1 MTASSPTTKGAAGVR
16 RGGPL
21 FGGRRRLRLAR
32 HRGTTTNV
40 CSLYPAVVQAPLPAV
55 GPMLGVDH
63 TAGGAPLC
71 WDPFEA
77 YAAKLVNNPNTW
89 VMGEPGFG
97 KSSLI
102 KCLLHGVAAV
112 YGADR
117 WAMIVDPKGEYL
129 PYANAAGLAVVRL
142 APGGSVRLNPLD
154 GGPLADAA
162 GGERRCAR
170 QTKMLTALAATMLGR
185 DLTPF
190 ERKVL
195 RSDVDALR
203 AAYDRGDCPT
213 LPDFVRLLANPT
225 GEVCAELRRDR
236 DTVIRDGEELLF
248 ALDELL
254 SGSLRGMFDGPTNVS
269 VDWAGPGLVLDL
281 SGVLADPQAMP
292 LAMVAATS
300 WLTELKE
307 LQAGRQRLLILDEA
321 YYQLA
326 NAQTVSFCQET
337 WKLGR
342 SYGIAPIA
350 ICHRPSDLGAQAD
363 TGTAVA
369 KMAEG
374 LLADSA
380 TKIVFRQAPGELAT
394 GAELLGLSDAEADAI
409 SGLGRG
415 EALWRVGDHSLVAHH
430 LVPPAMAELVNTDQ
444 HMHPDLPGATHDATV
459 EGSG

>member
-1 MTASSPTTKGAAGVR
+1 MGT
-16 RGGPL
+16 
-21 FGGRRRLRLAR
+21 RRRLRLAR
-32 HRGTTTNV
+32 HRGTTNNV
-40 CSLYPAVVQAPLPAV
+40 CSLYPAVVQAPLPEA
-55 GPMLGVDH
+55 GPMLGIDR

-77 YAAKLVNNPNTW
+77 YEAGLVNNPNTW

-102 KCLLHGVAAV
+102 KCLLHGVMAI
-112 YGADR
+112 YGQRR

-129 PYANAAGLAVVRL
+129 PFASSAGLAVVRL
-142 APGGSVRLNPLD
+142 TPGGAVRLNPLD
-154 GGPLADAA
+154 GGPCADPS
-162 GGERRCAR
+162 GSEQRSAR
-170 QTKMLTALAATMLGR
+170 QTKMLTALAATVLGR

-195 RSDVDALR
+195 RTDVDALR
-203 AAYDRGDCPT
+203 PVYTTGLPPT

-225 GEVCAELRRDR
+225 GEVCDELRRDR
-236 DTVIRDGEELLF
+236 DTVVSDGEELLF

-254 SGSLRGMFDGPTNVS
+254 TGSLRGMFDGPTTVA
-269 VDWAGPGLVLDL
+269 VDWDGPGLVLDL
-281 SGVLADPQAMP
+281 SGVLSDPQAMP
-292 LAMVAATS
+292 LAMVAGTS
-300 WLTELKE
+300 WLTELK
-307 LQAGRQRLLILDEA
+307 QVRSGRQRLLVLDEA

-380 TKIVFRQAPGELAT
+380 TKIVFRQAPGELTT
-394 GAELLGLSDAEADAI
+394 GAELLGLSDAEAVAI
-409 SGLGRG
+409 SRLGRG
-415 EALWRVGDHSLVAHH
+415 EAVWRVGDRSLIARH
-430 LVPPAMAELVNTDQ
+430 LVPAGLAEVVNTDQ
-444 HMHPDLPGATHDATV
+444 YMHRDSLVDPRQDELRDAG
-459 EGSG
+459 GS